1 MSSIITEI
9 TAKVGEEECKVD
21 VEKLHEI
28 LLALPAEK
36 YISLYHAMKN
46 RIEGKVVYGDWA
58 AENTITTLRCPHCG
72 RKSSFGVER
81 DANGE
86 SHIMYYGT

>member
-9 TAKVGEEECKVD
+9 TAKVADEECKVNVD
-21 VEKLHEI
+21 KLHEM

-36 YISLYHAMKN
+36 YIELYCEMKS
-46 RIEGKVVYGDWA
+46 RIERKVVYDDREA
-58 AENTITTLRCPHCG
+58 KNTITTLRCPYCG